1 MTNVANCPTQG
12 FLKVFLTSV
21 MLLSGAAVIAPFG
34 QAGAQTAGL
43 FNVNPDPNGEPWIA
57 GGVTKEEWAKTI
69 EGLPSLVLTRRGGL
83 GKAVLAPAATDN
95 SLLAAFRPIFNQQG
109 GSCSQAS
116 SIGYVFTYEM
126 NWFRGVA
133 GNVPENQ
140 YPYDF
145 SYNFLNSGNGANGAM
160 PDQGFSIAMAVGIPT
175 VSAYGGF
182 GLGMFTQ
189 WVSGYNIYLNGMAN
203 RPDSQFIVKVNT
215 PAGISTMREWL
226 SNHGNGSPQGGCLV
240 FCYDATGSQIVSLAA
255 GTPQAG
261 KKVMIA
267 NGSGGGHAVTI
278 AGYDDS
284 VRYDYNG
291 DGKYT
296 NGTDVTTW
304 EIGAIIMVNSWGT
317 SFGNTGRI
325 YVPYRFCA
333 NGMWSSTVY
342 GMRVTKD
349 TTKPLMTYKVSLSHN
364 NRSQIRIRAGYA
376 AIATA
381 TAPTGTPK
389 TFGPAFNYCGGS
401 YAMQGINSNPMEIG
415 LDVTDFIP
423 KLTGSDAAL
432 FLLVD
437 SKGGT
442 GTVQR
447 FSLLD
452 YTGGPTPVEVVCA
465 QQNVNL
471 PTGTTTLKITKTL
484 SQLMVLTPNGG
495 ETWERERTFPITWF
509 DRLTENVKIELLK
522 AGTVVSTINASAPST
537 GTYQWA
543 VPAAQT
549 IGTDY
554 KIRISSVN
562 TPTITDVSDNNFSIQ
577 AKSTLDLTSPAGG
590 EYLEKGRAAVITWNS
605 NVSGNI
611 KIDLYSN
618 RIFDT
623 TIAAAAP
630 NSGSYTWTIPTKLPS
645 GFEYSVRITS
655 VNNSFLYDESDNYFA
670 IVHPIV
676 MAPYTQAYDA
686 IADTVV
692 PAPWEQGVDD
702 DINWTVWQ
710 GPTPSKVSSTGGGT
724 GPNGDHTS
732 GSGKY
737 VYLEA
742 SSNNHPG
749 KLGVLLAPVVNISR
763 LTNVQ
768 IRFWCHMYSRDGG
781 MGSMWVDVN
790 VDGTWKDSVLYLT
803 GNHGDAWFQNTLQLS
818 QVVPLVPSPKYIL
831 LRFRDRTGTDYDSDI
846 CLDDFSVTGTTVA
859 VDRTNGTAALEPRMV
874 RSGGDFLKLHNVK
887 GAVSFYT
894 LNGAKVM
901 QVPVTEGNGVIS
913 IAALPAGLYLARI
926 NGRMVKF
933 AK

>member
-1 MTNVANCPTQG
+1 MVKATYWPTQEL
-12 FLKVFLTSV
+12 LKVFLMSV
-21 MLLSGAAVIAPFG
+21 VLLSGTAAIASFG
-34 QAGAQTAGL
+34 EVNAQTVGL
-43 FNVNPDPNGEPWIA
+43 INVNPDPNGEPWIA
-57 GGVTKEEWAKTI
+57 GGVTKEEWAKAV
-69 EGLPSLVLTRRGGL
+69 EGLPSLMLTPRSGL
-83 GKAVLAPAATDN
+83 GKTVMAPASVDN
-95 SLLAAFRPIFNQQG
+95 TLLAAFRPIFNQQG

-126 NWFRGVA
+126 NRFRGVA
-133 GNVPENQ
+133 GNVAENQ
-140 YPYDF
+140 YPYDH
-145 SYNFLNSGNGANGAM
+145 SYNFLNSGSGSNGAM
-160 PDQGFSIAMAVGIPT
+160 PDQGFTIARTLGIPT

-182 GLGMFTQ
+182 GLAKFTQ
-189 WVSGYNIYLNGMAN
+189 WISGYGIYFNGMAN
-203 RPDSQFIVKVNT
+203 RADSQFIIKVNT

-226 SNHGNGSPQGGCLV
+226 SNHGDGSPQGGCLV
-240 FCYDATGSQIVSLAA
+240 FCYDATGSQIVTLAS

-261 KKVMIA
+261 KKAMIA
-267 NGSGGGHAVTI
+267 NGSGGGHAVSI

-291 DGKYT
+291 DGRYT

-304 EIGAIIMVNSWGT
+304 EIGAMVMVNSWGT
-317 SFGNTGRI
+317 SYGNTGRI

-349 TTKPLMTYKVSLSHN
+349 TTKPLLTYKVSLSHN

-376 AIATA
+376 ATASATS
-381 TAPTGTPK
+381 PTGTPK

-401 YAMQGINSNPMEIG
+401 YAMQGINSDPIEIG

-423 KLTGSDAAL
+423 KLTGSDASL

-452 YTGGPTPVEVVCA
+452 YTGGSTPLEVVCA

-495 ETWERERTFPITWF
+495 EKWERERTFPITWF

-522 AGTVVSTINASAPST
+522 AGTVVSTISASAPST

-543 VPAAQT
+543 IPVTQT
-549 IGTDY
+549 IGLDY

-562 TPTITDVSDNNFSIQ
+562 TPTVTDVSDNNFSIQ
-577 AKSTLDLTSPAGG
+577 AKSTLDLTSPMGG

-605 NVSGNI
+605 NISGNL

-623 TIAAAAP
+623 TIAASVP
-630 NSGSYTWTIPTKLPS
+630 NSGSYSWTIPAKLPS
-645 GFEYSVRITS
+645 GFEYSIRITS
-655 VNNSFLYDESDNYFA
+655 ADNSFLYDESDNYFA

-676 MAPYTQAYDA
+676 MAPYTQNYDA
-686 IADTVV
+686 IVDTVV
-692 PAPWEQGVDD
+692 AAPWEQGVGDD
-702 DINWTVWQ
+702 LNWTILS
-710 GPTPSKVSSTGGGT
+710 GPTPSKVSSSGGGT

-749 KLGVLLAPVVNISR
+749 KLGVLWAPAVNISR

-781 MGSMWVDVN
+781 MGSMWVDIN

-803 GNHGDAWFQNTLQLS
+803 GNHGDVWFENTIQLS
-818 QVVPLVPSPKYIL
+818 QVVPPVPSPKYIL
-831 LRFRDRTGTDYDSDI
+831 VRFRDRTGTDYDSDI
-846 CLDDFSVTGTTVA
+846 CIDDFRVTGTTVA
-859 VDRTNGTAALEPRMV
+859 VDRTDLRRPAASLPRMV
-874 RSGGDFLKLHNVK
+874 RSGGDCLKLHNVK
-887 GAVSFYT
+887 GAVSFFT
-894 LNGAKVM
+894 LNGARVM
-901 QVPVTEGNGVIS
+901 QADGNGVIS
-913 IAALPAGLYLARI
+913 IAALPSGLYLARI
-926 NGRMVKF
+926 GGRMVKF